1 MQSCRG
7 QTNRN
12 AKLQSTSLFPVSKSP
27 SPTLPVSLTW
37 LLFHFPFPLSPFPF
51 PQQFKKS
58 ISPNLERSW
67 RDEGKNWFPVP
78 KLCFFCLMVVIRDK
92 NYLGIL
98 WIWVYLLVFY
108 YYMICCWVFFQRR
121 SGAALLCIHLCSV
134 SSCILA
140 CFGVADSVILHKQR
154 SNEADFQD
162 CTLVKVTFH

>member
-58 ISPNLERSW
+58 ISPDPERSW
-67 RDEGKNWFPVP
+67 WDEGKNWFPVP

-98 WIWVYLLVFY
+98 WIWVYLLGILLLHDLLLGIFSEEKW
-108 YYMICCWVFFQRR
+108 CCT
-121 SGAALLCIHLCSV
+121 ALYSPMLC
-134 SSCILA
+134 
-140 CFGVADSVILHKQR
+140 FILHSCLLWCCR
-154 SNEADFQD
+154 FCNFA
-162 CTLVKVTFH
+162 